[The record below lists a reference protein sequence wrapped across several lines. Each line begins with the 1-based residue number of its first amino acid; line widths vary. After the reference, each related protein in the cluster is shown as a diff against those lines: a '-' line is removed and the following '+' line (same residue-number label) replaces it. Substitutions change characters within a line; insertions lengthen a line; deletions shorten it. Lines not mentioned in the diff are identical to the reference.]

1 MIRRPP
7 RSTRTDTLFP
17 YTTLFRS
24 LPFGRASRGF
34 PPGNRLAEDSG
45 CFAMIQS
52 LLIANRGGIA
62 CRIIRTARQMGIRTI
77 AVYSDADA
85 KALHVGQADEAIHIG
100 PSPAIESY
108 LAGDKI
114 LAAAKASGAE
124 AIHPG
129 YGFLSENADF
139 AQFKSEER
147 WVGKELV
154 SQVKLRM

>member
-1 MIRRPP
+1 M
-7 RSTRTDTLFP
+7 
-17 YTTLFRS
+17 
-24 LPFGRASRGF
+24 PFGRASRGL

-52 LLIANRGGIA
+52 LLIANRGEIA

-108 LAGDKI
+108 LAVDKI
-114 LAAAKASGAE
+114 LA
-124 AIHPG
+124 
-129 YGFLSENADF
+129 DR
-139 AQFKSEER
+139 KSTR
-147 WVGKELV
+147 LN
-154 SQVKLRM
+154 SSH

>member
-45 CFAMIQS
+45 CSAVIQS
-52 LLIANRGGIA
+52 LLIANRGEIA

-77 AVYSDADA
+77 AVYR
-85 KALHVGQADEAIHIG
+85 
-100 PSPAIESY
+100 
-108 LAGDKI
+108 
-114 LAAAKASGAE
+114 
-124 AIHPG
+124 
-129 YGFLSENADF
+129 
-139 AQFKSEER
+139 SEEHTS
-147 WVGKELV
+147 ELQSLMRISYAV
-154 SQVKLRM
+154 FCLKKKTIIL